1 MKAGLI
7 GEVREAYSWVKS
19 SRGMPD
25 PQPEVLPVPAGLDWD
40 LWLGPAP
47 TRPYTK
53 GFAPY
58 DWRFW
63 WEFGTC
69 EGGNWGCHI
78 LDIPFWALE
87 LGHPTHVAASGP
99 QPDADR
105 TPQEFAS
112 RMASPP

>member
-1 MKAGLI
+1 
-7 GEVREAYSWVKS
+7 
-19 SRGMPD
+19 MPD

-63 WEFGTC
+63 W
-69 EGGNWGCHI
+69 
-78 LDIPFWALE
+78 
-87 LGHPTHVAASGP
+87 
-99 QPDADR
+99 
-105 TPQEFAS
+105 
-112 RMASPP
+112 